1 LSLPFALYFLC
12 SCLTTDVASVVSFI
26 IQHITKL
33 LSIYHKSGK
42 FYCIMYR
49 IDKTM
54 LLLVVATW
62 QFGCYKKF
70 SC

>member
-1 LSLPFALYFLC
+1 
-12 SCLTTDVASVVSFI
+12 
-26 IQHITKL
+26 
-33 LSIYHKSGK
+33 
-42 FYCIMYR
+42 MYR